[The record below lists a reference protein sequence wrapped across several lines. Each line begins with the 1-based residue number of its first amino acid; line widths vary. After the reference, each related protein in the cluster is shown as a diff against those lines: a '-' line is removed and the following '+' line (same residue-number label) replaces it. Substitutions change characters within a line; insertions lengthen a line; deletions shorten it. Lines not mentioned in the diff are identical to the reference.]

1 LQIANSALIAYTPCG
16 VETDSEFAGCFG
28 LAAANARLRNKLM
41 STKNP
46 TVNVDVSNVHVPDE
60 SNFFRAARPRTAT
73 RGIFLALVVA
83 LGSSFMFFPTPARG
97 QAADASPSAPS
108 VTQAN
113 VKLVIGGDTVKNN
126 SEGTLSVVG
135 SSLQFATAKTK
146 VEVKA
151 SSIQD
156 ISTNEDSRQDITGTA
171 HFAAMAIPYGGGRVL
186 SLFSHQVDVLTVE
199 FKDADGG
206 FHGTV
211 FVLPQGQAAPFKKQL
226 VSMGAKA
233 SVPLADPA
241 APANK

>member
-1 LQIANSALIAYTPCG
+1 MPARRFFLIA
-16 VETDSEFAGCFG
+16 
-28 LAAANARLRNKLM
+28 LASSQLLFPIP
-41 STKNP
+41 ST
-46 TVNVDVSNVHVPDE
+46 
-60 SNFFRAARPRTAT
+60 AQ
-73 RGIFLALVVA
+73 
-83 LGSSFMFFPTPARG
+83 SSA
-97 QAADASPSAPS
+97 APS
-108 VTQAN
+108 SSVILEQAN

-156 ISTNEDSRQDITGTA
+156 ISTNEDSRQDITGAA
-171 HFAAMAIPYGGGRVL
+171 HYAAMAIPYGGGRVL

-199 FKDADGG
+199 FKDDDGG
-206 FHGTV
+206 FHGAV

-226 VSMGAKA
+226 VALGAKA

-241 APANK
+241 ATNK